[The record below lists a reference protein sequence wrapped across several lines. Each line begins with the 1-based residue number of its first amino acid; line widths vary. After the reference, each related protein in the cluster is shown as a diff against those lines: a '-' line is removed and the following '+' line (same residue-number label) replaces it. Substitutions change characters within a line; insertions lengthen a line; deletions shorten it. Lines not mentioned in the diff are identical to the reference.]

1 MTSHHVENHG
11 NVVRP
16 SETSSESAVPQTLDE
31 KGAVP
36 TDSYQVDRDDYEN
49 LNYPKPWKF
58 EKWFIGGYSQKRM
71 IKFKKPKNMYRAI
84 NYFAGIAIMF
94 YGYDQGVM
102 SQVNLNETYQSLMS
116 IAPVT
121 GRVHPARCVCRQD
134 FVLTKSAGNSRNV
147 AALGGI
153 VSVYYIG
160 TLIGALLAGSL
171 ADRCGRVKAVVFGS
185 LWALLGAALQTG
197 AQNITMM
204 CIARVIAGVG
214 VGAIDCVIPVWSAEV
229 SSHSARG
236 AFLAIEFFMNIGGLA
251 LAYWIEYFAY
261 LNPNKVMAWR
271 TPLGLQIIFILIIG
285 FGINFFPESPR
296 WLMKMGREDEARN
309 VLKATREGDVEYELK
324 SIKKIV
330 KFELETSTANH
341 YAAMI
346 FPKDKYSRQLR
357 WRVVLAVWLQ
367 IMQELVGI
375 GVITV
380 YAVDLFK
387 DAGFDENT
395 SKLLAGFNNISYMFS
410 VIFAVITL
418 DRYGRRSTMVWGAVA
433 MALILLIAGIL
444 DMFAQKP
451 GPSKKAFGAGVATMT
466 FLYTA
471 TFGATWLTTPWLYPT
486 EIFPLNVRAKGGA
499 WSVVGWSIGNGV
511 ITMITP
517 FLFQAIS
524 YGTLLLLFGLNIFC
538 IPFVI
543 LLYPETAGRSLEQMD
558 TFFEHGASWNVFKS
572 SQQIREQGI
581 EDWRWTKKM
590 KAEDQA
596 ELESG
601 RKMSTA
607 QRSPEEDEKDARQNW
622 KKRPGYTFRRKAS
635 NAGLM

>member
-1 MTSHHVENHG
+1 MATKLQKSVDSPSSSDTEIAKAKQ
-11 NVVRP
+11 NVVMKEDAAHYTRDESHDNIEYLP
-16 SETSSESAVPQTLDE
+16 SWKWE
-31 KGAVP
+31 K
-36 TDSYQVDRDDYEN
+36 Y
-49 LNYPKPWKF
+49 
-58 EKWFIGGYSQKRM
+58 FIGGYTPSRM
-71 IKFKKPKNMYRAI
+71 FKFKKPKTMYTAI
-84 NYFAGIAIMF
+84 NLFAGVAIMF

-102 SQVNLNETYQSLMS
+102 SQVNLNEDYWNHMG
-116 IAPVT
+116 INPVE
-121 GRVHPARCVCRQD
+121 
-134 FVLTKSAGNSRNV
+134 GNQRNT

-153 VSVYYIG
+153 VSVYYGG
-160 TLIGALLAGSL
+160 TLIGALVAGSL
-171 ADRCGRVKAVVFGS
+171 ADRAGRIKAVVFGS
-185 LWALLGAALQTG
+185 MWALLGAVLQAS
-197 AQNITMM
+197 AQNITWM
-204 CIARVIAGVG
+204 CCARVIAGVG

-261 LNPNKVMAWR
+261 LDPNKVMAWR
-271 TPLGLQIIFILIIG
+271 TPLALQIVFIVIIG
-285 FGINFFPESPR
+285 IGINFFPESPR
-296 WLMKMGREDEARN
+296 WLMKVGREQEARH
-309 VLKATREGDVEYELK
+309 VLQATRDSDVEYELNG
-324 SIKKIV
+324 IKKVV

-341 YAAMI
+341 YWAML
-346 FPKDKYSRQLR
+346 FPKDKYARQLR

-387 DAGFDENT
+387 NAGFGLEL
-395 SKLLAGFNNISYMFS
+395 SKLLAGFNNLSYMFS

-418 DRYGRRSTMVWGAVA
+418 DRYGRRATMMWGAVG

-444 DMFAQKP
+444 DKYAQAN
-451 GPSKKAFGAGVATMT
+451 GPNQRAYGAGVATMT

-499 WSVVGWSIGNGV
+499 WSVVGWSIGNGI

-538 IPFVI
+538 LPFVI
-543 LLYPETAGRSLEQMD
+543 LMYPETAGRSLEQMD
-558 TFFEHGASWNVFKS
+558 TFFENGGSWNVFKS
-572 SQQIREQGI
+572 SHNIRDAGI
-581 EDWRWTKKM
+581 DDWRWTKKM
-590 KAEDQA
+590 KEDDFK
-596 ELESG
+596 ELEHG

-607 QRSPEEDEKDARQNW
+607 ARSPEEDEKDARQSW
-622 KKRPGYTFRRKAS
+622 KKRPAYTFKRKAS
-635 NAGLM
+635 NAGLL